1 MHSAAVGF
9 RVHSGWTA
17 AVAVALTDN
26 LPVVLC
32 RKRIELVKTFT
43 FTFRQPYHTAGKMPL
58 AEAKKFVGGVKTEA
72 NRLAVAGMVGIEK
85 DLASSDYQ
93 VTTCALLMASGRS
106 LPPLE
111 KILASHAMIHTAD
124 GELFRDSIV
133 HACERRGLVVTKL
146 KERGVLDQGAAKLR
160 LELEVL
166 QRTLRELGRS
176 FGAPWSQDEKLATL
190 AAWLCLDPRIR
201 SGSREGSRR
210 TT

>member
-1 MHSAAVGF
+1 M
-9 RVHSGWTA
+9 
-17 AVAVALTDN
+17 AVALTDHF
-26 LPVVLC
+26 PVVLL

-43 FTFRQPYHTAGKMPL
+43 YTFRQPYHTAEKMPL
-58 AEAKKFVGGVKTEA
+58 AEAKKFVGGVKREA
-72 NRLAVAGMVGIEK
+72 NRLAGAGMAGIEK
-85 DLASSDYQ
+85 DLASGDYQ
-93 VTTCALLMASGRS
+93 VTACALLMASGRS

-133 HACERRGLVVTKL
+133 HACERRGLEVTKV
-146 KERGVLDQGAAKLR
+146 KEREVLDQGAAKLR

-190 AAWLCLDPRIR
+190 GAWLCLDPRIS
-201 SGSREGSRR
+201 SGSPEGSRR
-210 TT
+210 TKRNTSA